1 MHVWLHAASLK
12 EIRKAIYIYNQVAT
26 TKIVSWTSLYV
37 RYLPSCRVRTRRLV
51 TLHKTDRYA
60 RKLEFHTCHCFLDSS
75 KDLTWIYGVVFGA
88 ICAKEASGKK
98 DWKKIS
104 WLEKDACEER
114 DRDRRGQK
122 KTSEKHLMKK
132 SLHLKV
138 YYNYPK
144 KIFIVTYTYINIF
157 ICKKLYQLMRWE
169 CRRRPHHNH

>member
-75 KDLTWIYGVVFGA
+75 KDLTWIYCVVFGA

-132 SLHLKV
+132 GEVYMTATNFATSL
-138 YYNYPK
+138 YSIY
-144 KIFIVTYTYINIF
+144 
-157 ICKKLYQLMRWE
+157 
-169 CRRRPHHNH
+169 